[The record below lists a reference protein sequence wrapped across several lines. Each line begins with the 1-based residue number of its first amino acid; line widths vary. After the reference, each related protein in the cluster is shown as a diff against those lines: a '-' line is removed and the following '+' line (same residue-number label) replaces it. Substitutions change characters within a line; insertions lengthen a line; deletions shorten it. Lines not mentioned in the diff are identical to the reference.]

1 MITGGYQD
9 SQVRTALS
17 SAEVVLPTLNK
28 TCSLPEMTS
37 PRYRHS
43 LTGRLACGGVGE
55 DGTSTSCEELGE
67 GGWSQE
73 VELDPRGRLGHTG
86 WRVNGTVLLMGDLTD
101 QDSHA
106 NTTELVTGN
115 SSQLL
120 FQLKMKVS
128 LSCGVDDVENSL
140 IILTGGLHQNRKVQI
155 YRTDGDV
162 TGLSDL
168 NTGRHSHGC
177 AGYYK
182 ERFGVKSL
190 VLVVAGGLNRFNKSL
205 FSTELFEFNAGH
217 YWNYVSP
224 LPSPLSGLRGL
235 TLSNTIFMTGGYNN
249 KSPAAKR
256 DILRYDAEKDGWDLV
271 HDMRSGRAEHAVSTV
286 KIPDGFT
293 DGLDCS
299 SSVPTSRLAE
309 TEAGAGSE
317 EVGVGILIT
326 GGGTNVETEV
336 FLPLAGS
343 QCSLRNLRIPR
354 VEHTQSGLTLCGGAR
369 YSKVKDTCDVW
380 RNGNWE
386 ELLTLK
392 HRRYSHVAWAL
403 PDSILLLGGGGGEKV
418 NMNEEDC
425 LDNAELVRANSSE
438 ISFPLKYNLK

>member
-9 SQVRTALS
+9 SQDRTALS

-28 TCSLPEMTS
+28 SCILPEMTS
-37 PRYRHS
+37 ARYRHS

-55 DGTSTSCEELGE
+55 EETSTSCEELGE
-67 GGWSQE
+67 GEWSLE
-73 VELDPRGRLGHTG
+73 VELGPRGRLGHTG

-106 NTTELVTGN
+106 NTTELVMGN
-115 SSQLL
+115 SSQRL

-140 IILTGGLHQNRKVQI
+140 MILTGGLQQDRKVQI
-155 YRTDGDV
+155 YRPDGDS

-190 VLVVAGGLNRFNKSL
+190 VVVVAGGLNRFNKSL
-205 FSTELFEFNAGH
+205 VSTELFEFDAGH

-224 LPSPLSGLRGL
+224 LPSPLSGLRGS
-235 TLSNTIFMTGGYNN
+235 TLRNTILMTGGYNN

-256 DILRYDAEKDGWDLV
+256 DILRYDAEKDRWELV
-271 HDMRSGRAEHAVSTV
+271 QDMRSGRAEHAVSTV
-286 KIPDGFT
+286 RIPDGFT

-299 SSVPTSRLAE
+299 SSLPRGEAE

-326 GGGTNVETEV
+326 GGYTRTETEL
-336 FLPLAGS
+336 FLPWTGS
-343 QCSLRNLRIPR
+343 QCSLRNIRSPR

-386 ELLTLK
+386 ELLVLQ
-392 HRRYSHVAWAL
+392 HRRYSHVAWTL

-418 NMNEEDC
+418 NMNETDC
-425 LDNAELVRANSSE
+425 LGNAEMVRGNSSE